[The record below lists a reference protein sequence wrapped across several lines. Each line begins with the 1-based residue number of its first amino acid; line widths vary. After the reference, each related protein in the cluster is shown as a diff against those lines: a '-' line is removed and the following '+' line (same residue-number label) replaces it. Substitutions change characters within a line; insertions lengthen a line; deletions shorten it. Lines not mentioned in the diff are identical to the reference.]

1 MGSKN
6 RIFLGYIPSNIIHH
20 IRNIFEK
27 NVYMTIATAKKIEK
41 KHSPLDK
48 EFIYNHNFQI
58 ILDNTISIYSYHN
71 NRGELNYNCLTK
83 VDERFFIYGLISKGK
98 GKGKRTEVS
107 TLFIAKTSQ
116 IKNKFF
122 KNENT
127 IELKKEEF
135 TTN

>member
-6 RIFLGYIPSNIIHH
+6 RIFLGCIPSNIAHY
-20 IRNIFEK
+20 IRNTFEK
-27 NVYMTIATAKKIEK
+27 NVYMTISTAKKIEK
-41 KHSPLDK
+41 KHPPLEK

-58 ILDNTISIYSYHN
+58 ILDNTISIYSFPD
-71 NRGELNYNCLTK
+71 NRGNLKYNCLTK
-83 VDERFFIYGLISKGK
+83 VNERFFIYGLILKGK

-122 KNENT
+122 ENENA
-127 IELKKEEF
+127 IELKKKEF